1 MREILRLS
9 VSAIAALLFL
19 TAGALAEE
27 LKLGILHTN
36 DHHGHLLPFKA
47 HGEPGHGGVA
57 KRRVALQRARA
68 DTAYYWLTLDA
79 GDVMQG
85 TPLSN
90 LLTGF
95 LDFECMNQMGYDAM
109 CLGNH
114 EFDFGYELIRGRMT
128 DANFPMLCCNV
139 VDKERGTPIAEPY
152 VILRRGDYRI
162 GVIGLTTE
170 TLLGETIPKLKDSVR
185 VYPALPVVKQLA
197 GYLRSIG
204 CDIVIALSHQGFNR
218 DLELAAQVP
227 DLDVIVGGHSHTYLE
242 APQRVAADN
251 PSGCVIV
258 TQNGQWGENLG
269 VLKLDFTRADATQR
283 FALTDLQNV
292 YEPMSPDK
300 PEDDGLKAFIADY
313 NARFEAEMNKVV
325 CESLMDFSVADVRT
339 AENALANMVADALR
353 AATGADA
360 ALFNGGNFRAGI
372 DAGPVTFGELY
383 ELMPYDNFLM
393 KVKLSGEQ
401 LLEALAAG
409 GSQYGD
415 GGFPQVSGLRLRYL
429 DGKLME
435 ASLGG
440 APLDPAREYTLL
452 ITDFVG
458 SGGDG
463 YPFSEEPYG
472 PSQTGLEQRASFALW
487 ASQQGELSNQT
498 DGRVVFEWSSGQPPK
513 AGD

>member
-1 MREILRLS
+1 MAGLLL
-9 VSAIAALLFL
+9 ACAAALLIGL
-19 TAGALAEE
+19 APALAEE

-36 DHHGHLLPFKA
+36 DTHGHLLPFKA
-47 HGEPGHGGVA
+47 HGEAGWGGVA
-57 KRRVALQRARA
+57 KRRVAMQRARA
-68 DTAYYWLTLDA
+68 DTDYYWLTLDA

-95 LDFECMNQMGYDAM
+95 LDFECMNQMGYEAM

-139 VDKERGTPIAEPY
+139 VDKERGNPIGQPY
-152 VILRRGDYRI
+152 VILRRGEYRI
-162 GVIGLTTE
+162 GIIGVTTE

-185 VYPALPVVKQLA
+185 VYPATPVVKQLA

-204 CDIVIALSHQGFNR
+204 CDIVIALSHQGYNR
-218 DLELAAQVP
+218 DLSMAAAVPEL
-227 DLDVIVGGHSHTYLE
+227 DLVVGGHSHTFLE
-242 APQRVAADN
+242 APAEVPADN
-251 PSGCVIV
+251 PTGYVVV

-269 VLKLDFTRADATQR
+269 ILKLSFVRGSAAER
-283 FALTDLQNV
+283 FRLSGLHNE
-292 YEPMSPDK
+292 YKPMAPGEA
-300 PEDDGLKAFIADY
+300 EDDGLKAFIADY
-313 NARFEAEMNKVV
+313 NTRFEAEMNKVV
-325 CESLMDFSVADVRT
+325 CQSLQDFPVSEVRT

-353 AATGADA
+353 AQVGADV
-360 ALFNGGNFRAGI
+360 ALFNGGNFRAGL
-372 DAGPVTFGELY
+372 DSGPVTFGELY
-383 ELMPYDNFLM
+383 EVMPYDNFLM
-393 KVKLSGEQ
+393 KVTLSGQQ
-401 LLEALAAG
+401 LWDALAQG

-415 GGFPQVSGLRLRYL
+415 GGFPQVSGMRLRYR
-429 DGKLME
+429 DGQLVE
-435 ASLGG
+435 LTVGG
-440 APLDPAREYTLL
+440 AALDPLRPYSLL

-458 SGGDG
+458 AGGDG

-487 ASQQGELSNQT
+487 ASQRKELSYHT
-498 DGRVVFEWSSGQPPK
+498 DGRVVFEWSSGAAPT